1 MSSRSSNDLV
11 VVTNGLTKRFG
22 DFTAV
27 NSFDL
32 EVFSGTVVSLLGPNG
47 AGKTTIVRMLATLIK
62 PTSGTAMV
70 CGHDVVKESDTV
82 RSLLSLTGQFAAL
95 EDNLTAR
102 ENLLLMARL
111 RGYGRAAAVRV
122 TDSLIERFDMEEFR
136 DKLVKSVSGGQRR
149 RVDLAASL
157 VVQPKVLI
165 LDEPTTGLDPRSRQV
180 VWNTIRE
187 LVGAGVT
194 LFLTTQYLEEADALA
209 DYIVLLDHGRTT
221 AAGTANELKARI
233 GDQRVDVIAADQA
246 GMEALVFALSS
257 RFEVTA
263 SPEQRMISIPAPHD
277 VEDLARVAA
286 ALKDID
292 VEIDEIALRRPTL
305 DDAFLAL
312 TGQPASQSHTD
323 DDEGLLWTPQLEES
337 HS

>member
-1 MSSRSSNDLV
+1 MSSRSSNELI
-11 VVTNGLTKRFG
+11 VVTDGLTKQFG

-27 NSFDL
+27 NNFDL

-62 PTSGTAMV
+62 PTSGTALV

-187 LVGAGVT
+187 LVSAGVT

-233 GDQRVDVIAADQA
+233 GDQRVDVIAADLA

-257 RFEVTA
+257 RFEVTP

-277 VEDLARVAA
+277 VDDLAHVAA
-286 ALKDID
+286 ALKGID

-312 TGQPASQSHTD
+312 TGISPIATTSTSQ
-323 DDEGLLWTPQLEES
+323 
-337 HS
+337 

>member
-1 MSSRSSNDLV
+1 MSSDELV
-11 VVTNGLTKRFG
+11 VVTHGLTKQFG
-22 DFTAV
+22 DFVAV
-27 NSFDL
+27 NDFNL
-32 EVFSGTVVSLLGPNG
+32 EVPGGTVVSLLGPNG

-62 PTSGTAMV
+62 PTSGTAQV

-102 ENLLLMARL
+102 ENLMLMARL
-111 RGYGRAAAVRV
+111 RGYGRAAAGRV
-122 TDSLIERFDMEEFR
+122 VENLIERFDIGEFR

-157 VVQPKVLI
+157 VVQPRVLI

-187 LVGAGVT
+187 LVETGVT

-209 DYIVLLDHGRTT
+209 DYIVLLDHGRAT

-233 GDQRVDVIAADQA
+233 GDQRVDVIAADLP
-246 GMEALVFALSS
+246 GMERLVTLLSS
-257 RFEVTA
+257 RFDV
-263 SPEQRMISIPAPHD
+263 SPSPDQRMISIPAPD
-277 VEDLARVAA
+277 AISDLARVSE
-286 ALKDID
+286 ALKDVD
-292 VEIDEIALRRPTL
+292 VEIDEVALRRPTL
-305 DDAFLAL
+305 DDAFLAF
-312 TGQPASQSHTD
+312 TGQPSDAKNTHNDT
-323 DDEGLLWTPQLEES
+323 GLWAPDLEES